1 MMMCIS
7 ELAIDRLLAGELPLL
22 EATAAREHAIRCNRC
37 GGMLDDAVSVQ
48 AEFHAAPP
56 PLRLPLPFARRR
68 RFAPYVAGA
77 AAAAVLVLLVA
88 RRDPE
93 QTGTHTKGLIAP
105 RLGFFVAHDGTV
117 RRGATGERVVPGD
130 RIELATSS
138 AEPGWLTVTS
148 VDGAGVHSVYV
159 PTRAYGAGSDQVLP
173 FAIELDDALGLET
186 VTATFCPMPGARGCT
201 TETFTLRKEPR

>member
-22 EATAAREHAIRCNRC
+22 EATAAREHATRCNRC

-48 AEFHAAPP
+48 AAFHADPP
-56 PLRLPLPFARRR
+56 PLLLPLARRR
-68 RFAPYVAGA
+68 RFAPYAATAA

-88 RRDPE
+88 RRGSE

-105 RLGFFVAHDGTV
+105 RLGFFVAHDGSV
-117 RRGATGERVVPGD
+117 RRGANGERVVPGD

-138 AEPGWLTVTS
+138 ADPGWLTVTS

-159 PTRAYGAGSDQVLP
+159 PTRAYAAGSDQVLP

-186 VTATFCPMPGARGCT
+186 VTAMFCPMPGARDCT

>member
-1 MMMCIS
+1 MMMCVS
-7 ELAIDRLLAGELPLL
+7 ELAMDRLLAGELQEL
-22 EATAAREHAIRCNRC
+22 EATAVRGHAARCTRC

-48 AEFHAAPP
+48 AAFHADPP
-56 PLRLPLPFARRR
+56 PLRLPLARRR
-68 RFAPYVAGA
+68 RFALYYAAA

-88 RRDPE
+88 RRGTE
-93 QTGTHTKGLIAP
+93 ATGTQTKGLITP
-105 RLGFFVAHDGTV
+105 RLGFFVAHDGCV

-138 AEPGWLTVTS
+138 ADPGWLTVTS
-148 VDGAGVHSVYV
+148 IDGAGVHSVYV
-159 PTRAYGAGSDQVLP
+159 PTRAYPAGSDQVLP